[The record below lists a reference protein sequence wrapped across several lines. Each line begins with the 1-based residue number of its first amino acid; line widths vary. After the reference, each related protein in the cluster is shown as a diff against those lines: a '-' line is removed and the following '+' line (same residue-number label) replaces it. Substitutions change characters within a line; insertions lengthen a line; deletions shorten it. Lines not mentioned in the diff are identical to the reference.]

1 MAAPGRDAGWG
12 MAAEAVMTTIVRALA
27 GADPERWGPD
37 RALGMATPP
46 RRAPSANAHGD
57 YRQSR
62 KRVA

>member
-1 MAAPGRDAGWG
+1 
-12 MAAEAVMTTIVRALA
+12 MTMIVRALA

-37 RALGMATPP
+37 RAFGVATPP
-46 RRAPSANAHGD
+46 RRAPSADAHGD